1 MQIKNT
7 KGKMSAKMKPRSDS
21 KLHGLAA
28 EQRAKLEGWLFGENR
43 RLEEVAER
51 CEKEFGVTVNETTV
65 GRYRQ
70 REKARWETE
79 RLAGTGNGDTRPAP
93 GTSAEEKYRE
103 LLIRLAEFVLT
114 KADDLEDEENRKMV
128 AEFTKVLIAAR
139 RESNYAQRAALAR
152 EKFEFDAA
160 TACLLNQVEVQS
172 VMKDEAMD
180 DGERILKLRQ
190 ELFGKDLP
198 E

>member
-1 MQIKNT
+1 
-7 KGKMSAKMKPRSDS
+7 MSTNVKPRSDS
-21 KLHGLAA
+21 KLHGLAV
-28 EQRAKLEGWLFGENR
+28 EQRAKLDGWLFGEN
-43 RLEEVAER
+43 LGLDEVVER
-51 CEKEFGVTVNETTV
+51 CEREFGVTVNRTSV
-65 GRYRQ
+65 ARYRH
-70 REKARWETE
+70 RERAHWKTE
-79 RLAGTGNGDTRPAP
+79 RLAGVGSVDARPAAV
-93 GTSAEEKYRE
+93 TSAEEKYRS

-114 KADDLEDEENRKMV
+114 KAGDLENEDNRAMV

-139 RESNYAQRAALAR
+139 RGSNHAQWAALAR
-152 EKFEFDAA
+152 ERFEFDAA

-172 VMKDEAMD
+172 VMKDESMD